1 MDSKAYELIEK
12 KYKER
17 INNSLK
23 RQNSEWDTNDY
34 KSSYESA
41 EKAKRAAKKMHRNGL
56 NNLYDNN
63 GEGKSLDTF
72 RL

>member
-1 MDSKAYELIEK
+1 MDSKAYEVIEK

-17 INNSLK
+17 INNALK
-23 RQNSEWDTNDY
+23 RKNSEWDTNDY
-34 KSSYESA
+34 KASHESA

-56 NNLYDNN
+56 NNLFNNN
-63 GEGKSLDTF
+63 GEAKSLETF